1 MDTLMFMVNA
11 FSTLLAVV
19 ILLNAPSLQAAY
31 TCEKYGTVIV
41 GDSEYNIQNNVW
53 GAETQQCITT
63 FGESGF
69 RVDSSNHTLGPGRS
83 PAGYPFIWKGCHW
96 EICTENSGLPAR
108 VRDITSATFNWSF
121 YTLHTGV
128 WNAVAEAW
136 FKTTYSPGQPDGT
149 ELMLWFDSHG
159 VAPAGSIID
168 VIMIG
173 GTVWEVWFAE
183 VGWNLITYR
192 RRTPTNLAEIDL
204 MPFIEDGVQRKL
216 IKPKWFMMDLE
227 AGFELWNKGAG
238 LQTNMFSFEIS
249 TADKTPQQVTDK
261 KSISP
266 KKPFRFL
273 YKIFP
278 IEKK

>member
-1 MDTLMFMVNA
+1 MVN
-11 FSTLLAVV
+11 TLTALFAVV
-19 ILLNAPSLQAAY
+19 MLLSAPSLHAAY
-31 TCEKYGTVIV
+31 TCEKYGTVVV
-41 GDSEYNIQNNVW
+41 GDGEYNIQNNVW
-53 GAETQQCITT
+53 GADTQQCITT

-69 RVDSSNHTLGPGRS
+69 RVDSSNHVLGPGRS

-96 EICTENSGLPAR
+96 DICTENSGLPAR
-108 VRDITSATFNWSF
+108 VRDITSASFKWSF
-121 YTLHTGV
+121 YTLYTGV

-136 FKTTYSPGQPDGT
+136 FKTTYSPGRPDGT

-168 VIMIG
+168 VITFGDI
-173 GTVWEVWFAE
+173 VWEVWFAD

-204 MPFIEDGVQRKL
+204 LPFIQDAVDRKL
-216 IKPKWFMMDLE
+216 IHPKWFMMDLE

-249 TADKTPQQVTDK
+249 IQPKRTLQQSYK
-261 KSISP
+261 KSSLKEAWP
-266 KKPFRFL
+266 RVPSM
-273 YKIFP
+273 IFP
-278 IEKK
+278 IE